1 VILLLELIRFSIGMI
16 FFAIA
21 VILSFIPLPEP
32 SQTSV
37 IVTLFLLLSATIGV
51 IPIRKIG
58 GFVYDVLLYFLIW
71 VLPIIASNPVL
82 ALIQDKFMAAIANTM
97 PIIVAFLIIDLAL
110 DSLRGFTSEESIF
123 NNLTFDVI
131 TVFVKIGLL
140 YIAGKPL
147 FSGV

>member
-1 VILLLELIRFSIGMI
+1 MILLLELIRFSIGMI